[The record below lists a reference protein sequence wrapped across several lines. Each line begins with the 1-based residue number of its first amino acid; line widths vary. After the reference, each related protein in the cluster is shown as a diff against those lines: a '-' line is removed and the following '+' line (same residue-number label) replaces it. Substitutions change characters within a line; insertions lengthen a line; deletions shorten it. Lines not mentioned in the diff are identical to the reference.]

1 MSCPSGFEPGLGES
15 CHVICPDGFKYL
27 QAAGTESCVSKD
39 DNKYSLHLQG
49 FPTNA
54 NPHSFLEEQSRMQA
68 DLATLMAKMQA
79 DAASK
84 AKLVEMQAD
93 GRTIIADHE
102 IIQSQSA
109 AIDELN
115 TAINNLK
122 PIRPPTQ
129 PHEDIEIQKQKIR
142 MIDNSDMLL
151 VQIAIFVVF
160 LCLVEYIV
168 LSAPYSHYTAFLT
181 LCIGIAAGIY
191 LGKV

>member
-1 MSCPSGFEPGLGES
+1 
-15 CHVICPDGFKYL
+15 
-27 QAAGTESCVSKD
+27 
-39 DNKYSLHLQG
+39 
-49 FPTNA
+49 
-54 NPHSFLEEQSRMQA
+54 MQA